1 MEGKERGR
9 RRVEGGGAQVTGS
22 KETVAGFETIS
33 PGSGVNVGRKKRRE
47 KFPGIFHE
55 LVLDLWLSSL
65 VFKWIKP
72 RSRQGSNFS
81 RVSVWEFLAR
91 LHYYHGDVRSQSAG
105 HVLVIVLL
113 LGGCLTSY
121 YRHRVATIQY
131 GFIVSPVYRSV
142 EVTVCGG
149 HGTGRLRPVNN
160 NRLFISGSSCRK
172 SQGRFIGTMNMRI
185 SSIIRAFHQ

>member
-1 MEGKERGR
+1 MEGGRERTEEEGGWEGR
-9 RRVEGGGAQVTGS
+9 RLLAAKRL
-22 KETVAGFETIS
+22 AGFETIS
-33 PGSGVNVGRKKRRE
+33 PGSGVNAGRKKRRE

-113 LGGCLTSY
+113 LGGYLTSY

-131 GFIVSPVYRSV
+131 RFIVSPVYRSV

-149 HGTGRLRPVNN
+149 HGTG
-160 NRLFISGSSCRK
+160 
-172 SQGRFIGTMNMRI
+172 Q
-185 SSIIRAFHQ
+185 IIHQWIFMS